1 MAQENDVVLIYFEDQ
16 PLSFARIE
24 AIEPDAKPEWFQVT
38 FLMLQVPLQTV
49 TWILRPAYI
58 DGDPFTMGGK
68 QVRIEKV
75 VAPQA
80 TDARAPEPEPE
91 ESRAPEN
98 PEETEKPTPEGDGKV
113 ISLADLKKKK

>member
-24 AIEPDAKPEWFQVT
+24 AIEPDPKPEWFQVT

-49 TWILRPAYI
+49 TWILRSAYV

-68 QVRIEKV
+68 RVRIEKV
-75 VAPQA
+75 VRPDSPEAAPQGPA
-80 TDARAPEPEPE
+80 KPPAEKKPQQPEAPK
-91 ESRAPEN
+91 
-98 PEETEKPTPEGDGKV
+98 ETGEGKV
-113 ISLADLKKKK
+113 ISLSDLKKKK